1 MLGAFAFMLPAMLLS
16 GFMSP
21 ISSMPAW
28 LRPCTMLIPM
38 RHYIEIMRG
47 CLLKGAGIR
56 DLAQQMIA
64 LTVLGI
70 GILAV
75 SVARFRK
82 RLA

>member
-1 MLGAFAFMLPAMLLS
+1 
-16 GFMSP
+16 MSP

-28 LRPCTMLIPM
+28 LRPFTMLIPM

-64 LTVLGI
+64 LLVLGI
-70 GILAV
+70 GILGI
-75 SVARFRK
+75 SVGRFRK